1 MNVGRIASPVRSM
14 NPRLLLV
21 SIAFFM
27 IGAAAAI
34 AVLSDRLAQPSP
46 RFIKVEGKA
55 TIGGDFALTDHTG
68 KRVTRAD
75 FAGRHALV
83 FFGFTSCPDICP
95 MALQTMAQAIDKL
108 GPTGEQVVPVFITID
123 PERDTVE
130 RVADYVGQFHG
141 RMVGLT
147 GTDKEIQAVA
157 KVYRAYYEKVADESS
172 SDDYAM
178 DHTSI
183 IYLMDGNG
191 EYAAHFAFNADAE
204 EIARRTG
211 EILSRDPNPG
221 GPSS

>member
-1 MNVGRIASPVRSM
+1 MAALVSSM

-21 SIAFFM
+21 SVAFFM
-27 IGAAAAI
+27 IGAAAAV

-55 TIGGDFALTDHTG
+55 AIGGDFALTDHTG
-68 KRVTRAD
+68 KRVTQAD
-75 FAGRHALV
+75 FAGRHMLV

-95 MALQTMAQAIDKL
+95 IGLQTISQAIDQL
-108 GPTGEQVVPVFITID
+108 GPTGDQVVPVFITID
-123 PERDTVE
+123 PERDTVQ
-130 RVADYVGQFHG
+130 RVADYVSQFHG
-141 RMVGLT
+141 RMAGLT
-147 GTDKEIQAVA
+147 GTRQEIQAVA

-172 SDDYAM
+172 SDAYAM

-191 EYAAHFAFNADAE
+191 EYAAHFAFNTGAE

-211 EILSRDPNPG
+211 EILRQDPG
-221 GPSS
+221 RSGPSS

>member
-1 MNVGRIASPVRSM
+1 M

-21 SIAFFM
+21 SVAFFM
-27 IGAAAAI
+27 VGAAAAV

-55 TIGGDFALTDHTG
+55 AIGGDFALTDHTG

-75 FAGRHALV
+75 FAGRHMLV

-95 MALQTMAQAIDKL
+95 IALQTMAQAIDRL
-108 GPTGEQVVPVFITID
+108 GPAGDRVVPVFITVD

-141 RMVGLT
+141 RMAGLT
-147 GTDKEIQAVA
+147 GTAEEVKAVA
-157 KVYRAYYEKVADESS
+157 KAYRAYYEKVADESS
-172 SDDYAM
+172 SEDYAM

-183 IYLMDGNG
+183 IYLMDGKG
-191 EYAAHFAFNADAE
+191 EYAAHFAFNTGAE

-211 EILSRDPNPG
+211 EILRRDPGPG

>member
-1 MNVGRIASPVRSM
+1 M

-21 SIAFFM
+21 SVAFFM
-27 IGAAAAI
+27 VGAAAAV
-34 AVLSDRLAQPSP
+34 AVLSDRLTEPSP

-55 TIGGDFALTDHTG
+55 AIGGDFALTDHTG

-75 FAGRHALV
+75 FAGRHMLV

-95 MALQTMAQAIDKL
+95 IALQTMAQAIDRL
-108 GPTGEQVVPVFITID
+108 GPAGDRVVPVFITVD

-141 RMVGLT
+141 RMAGLT
-147 GTDKEIQAVA
+147 GTAEEVKAVA
-157 KVYRAYYEKVADESS
+157 KAYRAYYEKVADESS
-172 SDDYAM
+172 SEDYAM

-183 IYLMDGNG
+183 IYLMDGKG
-191 EYAAHFAFNADAE
+191 EYAAHFAFNTGAE

-211 EILSRDPNPG
+211 EILRRDPGPG